1 MEVNLTRSLV
11 IARTEQ
17 LNCLRVISIDQMK
30 ESGVVMGWVRI
41 EQPDAC
47 DDCQE
52 LDGKQYD
59 FEDEWESHPNCR
71 GATFPDV

>member
-1 MEVNLTRSLV
+1 
-11 IARTEQ
+11 
-17 LNCLRVISIDQMK
+17 
-30 ESGVVMGWVRI
+30 MGWVRI